1 MTRLGFAL
9 LLIGTSLCPLASAWE
24 SDKNARLHQE
34 LSERHF
40 NGVAL
45 VAEGDRVVFKE
56 AFGLKNFDT
65 KERADAGTA
74 YEVGSVSKPFTAT
87 AILLLEERGELSLS
101 DPLTK
106 YFPKLPYGPYR
117 EVTLERMLSHTSGLY
132 DVCCQPEL
140 RPGFDAFYGKS
151 DPPYSNSDYLAFI
164 EKETPSLLAPPGE
177 MYRYSNLAYVLLALI
192 VEQVS
197 GVEFDAFLKENIFE
211 PVGLERTYV
220 LSKMPAEADEAAEAI
235 ADFAVGYRKNDDGT
249 LVVDVPVPTPERPSV
264 FAATYGDDEV
274 VSTVDNLFAFGQ
286 ALLKGKLLG
295 PETLERVRT
304 PARLASGDA
313 APYGLGFGVVEGPDG
328 RTIVLHTGSTNGFL
342 AVCTFP
348 TEENDTTVILL
359 TNVVGAGFAEL
370 RTAVFDIV
378 WSTP

>member
-1 MTRLGFAL
+1 MMTRLAFTL
-9 LLIGTSLCPLASAWE
+9 LLTGASLCPSVSAWE
-24 SDKNARLHQE
+24 ADKDVRLHRE

-40 NGVAL
+40 NGVVL
-45 VAEGDRVVFKE
+45 VAEGERVVFKG
-56 AFGLKNFDT
+56 AFGLKNFDAN
-65 KERADAGTA
+65 EPADFSTA

-101 DPLTK
+101 DSLTK
-106 YFPKLPYGPYR
+106 YFPELPYGPYR
-117 EVTLERMLSHTSGLY
+117 DVTLERMLSHTAGLY

-140 RPGFDAFYGKS
+140 RPRFDAFYGKS
-151 DPPYSNSDYLAFI
+151 DPPYSNRDYLAFI
-164 EKETPSLLAPPGE
+164 EKETPPLLAAPGE

-197 GVEFDAFLKENIFE
+197 GVEFDEFLKENIFE

-220 LSKMPAEADEAAEAI
+220 LSMMDDKAAKAI
-235 ADFAVGYRKNDDGT
+235 ANFAVGYRKNDDGE

-274 VSTVDNLFAFGQ
+274 VSTVDDLFAFGR
-286 ALLKGKLLG
+286 ALARGELLES
-295 PETLERVRT
+295 ETLERVRT
-304 PARLASGDA
+304 PARLSSGDA
-313 APYGLGFGVVEGPDG
+313 AAYGLGFGIVEGPDG

-342 AVCTFP
+342 ATCTFP

-359 TNVVGAGFAEL
+359 TNVVGDGFAAL

-378 WSTP
+378 WSTR

>member
-1 MTRLGFAL
+1 MMTRLAFTL
-9 LLIGTSLCPLASAWE
+9 LLISPSAFGWDA
-24 SDKNARLHQE
+24 DKDRRLHRE
-34 LSERHF
+34 LTERQF
-40 NGVAL
+40 NGVVL
-45 VAEGDRVVFKE
+45 VAEGERVVFKE
-56 AFGLKNFDT
+56 AFGL
-65 KERADAGTA
+65 ADVGTA
-74 YEVGSVSKPFTAT
+74 YEVGSVSKPLTAT
-87 AILLLEERGELSLS
+87 AILMLEERGVLSLS

-106 YFPKLPYGPYR
+106 YFPKLPYGD
-117 EVTLERMLSHTSGLY
+117 VTLERMLSHTSGLY

-151 DPPYSNSDYLAFI
+151 DPPYSNRDYLAFI
-164 EKETPSLLAPPGE
+164 EKETPSLLAVPGE

-220 LSKMPAEADEAAEAI
+220 LSKMPAEAVKAI
-235 ADFAVGYRKNDDGT
+235 ANFAVGYRKNDDGE
-249 LVVDVPVPTPERPSV
+249 LEVDVPVPTPERPSV

-274 VSTVDNLFAFGQ
+274 VSTVDDLFAFGQ
-286 ALLKGKLLG
+286 ALYRGELLA

-313 APYGLGFGVVEGPDG
+313 APYGLGFGIVEGPDG

-348 TEENDTTVILL
+348 SEANDTTVILL
-359 TNVVGAGFAEL
+359 TNVVGDDFAEL
-370 RTAVFDIV
+370 RAAVFDIV

>member
-1 MTRLGFAL
+1 MMTRLAFTL
-9 LLIGTSLCPLASAWE
+9 LLMGASLCPSALAWE
-24 SDKNARLHQE
+24 ADKDVRLHRE

-40 NGVAL
+40 SGVVL
-45 VAEGDRVVFKE
+45 VAEGERVVFKE
-56 AFGLKNFDT
+56 AFGFKNFDA
-65 KERADAGTA
+65 KEPADVGTA

-106 YFPKLPYGPYR
+106 YFPKLPYA

-140 RPGFDAFYGKS
+140 RPHFDAFYGKS
-151 DPPYSNSDYLAFI
+151 DPPYSNRDYLAFI
-164 EKETPSLLAPPGE
+164 EKETPALLVAPGT

-197 GVEFDAFLKENIFE
+197 GLDFDAFLKANIFE

-220 LSKMPAEADEAAEAI
+220 LSKMPGNTARAAKAI
-235 ADFAVGYRKNDDGT
+235 ANFAVGYRKSDDGE
-249 LVVDVPVPTPERPSV
+249 LVVDVPVPTLERPSV

-274 VSTVDNLFAFGQ
+274 VSTVDNLFAFGR
-286 ALLKGKLLG
+286 ALAKGELLE

-304 PARLASGDA
+304 PARLSSGDTA
-313 APYGLGFGVVEGPDG
+313 SYGLGFRIEKGPDA

-342 AVCTFP
+342 ATCTFP

-359 TNVVGAGFAEL
+359 TNVVGDGFAEL

-378 WSTP
+378 WRTP

>member
-1 MTRLGFAL
+1 MMTRLAFTL
-9 LLIGTSLCPLASAWE
+9 LLIGALACPSAWAWE
-24 SDKNARLHQE
+24 VDKDRRLHRE
-34 LSERHF
+34 LTERHF
-40 NGVAL
+40 NGVVL
-45 VAEGDRVVFKE
+45 VAVGERVVFKE
-56 AFGLKNFDT
+56 AFGLANVKAN
-65 KERADAGTA
+65 ELADVGTA

-87 AILLLEERGELSLS
+87 AILMLEERGELSLT

-106 YFPKLPYGPYR
+106 YFPKLPYDTYGD
-117 EVTLERMLSHTSGLY
+117 VTLERMLSHTSGLY

-151 DPPYSNSDYLAFI
+151 DPPYSNGDYLAFI

-197 GVEFDAFLKENIFE
+197 GVEFDAFLNENIFD

-220 LSKMPAEADEAAEAI
+220 LSKMPGSTAKAI
-235 ADFAVGYRKNDDGT
+235 DNFAVGYRRRDNGE
-249 LVVDVPVPTPERPSV
+249 LVVDAPVPTPERPSV

-274 VSTVDNLFAFGQ
+274 VSTVDDLFAFGQ
-286 ALLKGKLLG
+286 ALFKGELLE

-304 PARLASGDA
+304 PARLASGEPA
-313 APYGLGFGVVEGPDG
+313 AYGLGFGIVEGPDG

-342 AVCTFP
+342 AMCTFP
-348 TEENDTTVILL
+348 TQENDTTVILL
-359 TNVVGAGFAEL
+359 SNVVGDGFAEL